1 MATPLTALDVREF
14 LQDYDE
20 QNLLLDKAEF
30 TDTFIELCMKMAVS
44 EFNSIPPVAIV
55 TSLDRFPT
63 MSLLMWGTCWMM
75 FNGRAALAARNNL
88 TYSDG
93 GLQIPVEEKFE
104 LYTQLA
110 DKFGAMFQDAAQ
122 KYKISANMECG
133 WGSVWSDERNFPLW

>member
-1 MATPLTALDVREF
+1 MAAPLTADQVREY

-30 TDTFIELCMKMAVS
+30 TDTFIELCMQMAVS
-44 EFNSIPPVAIV
+44 DFNSMQPIAI
-55 TSLDRFPT
+55 TAPLNNFPS
-63 MSLLMWGTCWMM
+63 MSILLYGTCYFM

-104 LYTQLA
+104 LYTNLA
-110 DKFGAMFQDAAQ
+110 GSFGAMFKDAAQ
-122 KYKISANMECG
+122 KYKISANMEQG
-133 WGSVWSDERNFPLW
+133 WGSVFSDERNFPLW